1 MGGADR
7 DPRQHSAL
15 DLTMISVTEGQMR
28 PDAAGPRPLAMI
40 GGVAEGLGA
49 SLARMLGEAGYD
61 VVGVARSERVKAQL
75 SALIA
80 TTGRSYTHVPCD
92 ITDPA
97 SVNVRLAPFAD
108 RVAVMVHNAHH
119 LLIKP
124 FEETTCE
131 EFERAWR
138 VACLGAATMSLMI
151 LPHMATRGHGTV
163 IFTGATASVRGAA
176 KFSAFA
182 AAKFALRG
190 LAQALAREY
199 GPRGVHVA
207 HVLLDGLV
215 WEPQTERRFSARRS
229 ACIEPDAAAAAYLG
243 LVDQHP
249 SAWTHELD
257 LRPFAERF

>member
-1 MGGADR
+1 MAGADR

-15 DLTMISVTEGQMR
+15 DLTAMVVAIETGHEDL
-28 PDAAGPRPLAMI
+28 PPRPLALI
-40 GGVAEGLGA
+40 SGVAEGLGA
-49 SLARMLGEAGYD
+49 SLARTLGEAGYD
-61 VVGVARSERVKAQL
+61 VVGVARSDRVKVQL

-80 TTGRSYTHVPCD
+80 RTGSSYTHICCD
-92 ITDPA
+92 ITDGA
-97 SVNVRLAPFAD
+97 RVATQLAPFAD
-108 RVAVMVHNAHH
+108 RVAVMVHNAHL

-124 FEETTCE
+124 FEETTGE
-131 EFERAWR
+131 DFERAWR
-138 VACLGAATMSLMI
+138 VACLGAATMARVI
-151 LPHMATRGHGTV
+151 LPHMAAHGRGTV
-163 IFTGATASVRGAA
+163 IFTGATASVRGGAQ
-176 KFSAFA
+176 FSAFA

-199 GPRGVHVA
+199 GPKGVHVV
-207 HVLLDGLV
+207 HLVLDGLV
-215 WEPQTERRFSARRS
+215 WEPQTERRFQVPRS

>member
-1 MGGADR
+1 MAEATAHT
-7 DPRQHSAL
+7 Q
-15 DLTMISVTEGQMR
+15 
-28 PDAAGPRPLAMI
+28 PRPLALI

-49 SLARMLGEAGYD
+49 SLARKLGEAGYD
-61 VVGVARSERVKAQL
+61 VVGVARSDRVKMQL
-75 SALIA
+75 SGLL
-80 TTGRSYTHVPCD
+80 GRSGASYTHISCD
-92 ITDPA
+92 ITDAA
-97 SVNVRLAPFAD
+97 SVAAQLAPFAD

-124 FEETTCE
+124 FAETTCE
-131 EFERAWR
+131 DFERAWR
-138 VACLGAATMSLMI
+138 VACLGAATISRMI
-151 LPHMATRGHGTV
+151 LPHMAARGRGTV
-163 IFTGATASVRGAA
+163 IFTGATASVRGGA

-199 GPRGVHVA
+199 GPKGVHIA
-207 HVLLDGLV
+207 HVVLDGLV
-215 WEPQTERRFSARRS
+215 WEPQTERRFQAARS

-257 LRPFAERF
+257 LRPCAERF

>member
-1 MGGADR
+1 MEAG
-7 DPRQHSAL
+7 
-15 DLTMISVTEGQMR
+15 VTEGRSQHEGA
-28 PDAAGPRPLAMI
+28 PPRPLAMI

-49 SLARMLGEAGYD
+49 SLARALGEAGYD
-61 VVGVARSERVKAQL
+61 VVGVARSERVKARL

-80 TTGRSYTHVPCD
+80 PTGRSYTHVPCD
-92 ITDPA
+92 ITDVA
-97 SVNVRLAPFAD
+97 SVGERLAPFAD

-124 FEETTCE
+124 FEETTGE
-131 EFERAWR
+131 DFERAWR
-138 VACLGAATMSLMI
+138 VACLGAATMSRVI
-151 LPHMATRGHGTV
+151 LPHMATRGRGTV
-163 IFTGATASVRGAA
+163 IFTGATASLRGAE

-199 GPRGVHVA
+199 GPKGVHIA
-207 HVLLDGLV
+207 HVVLDGLV
-215 WEPQTERRFSARRS
+215 WEPQTERRFSVSRS